1 MAENEYPKYIIV
13 NGDTIEVKSKEQEKQ
28 ARSEAK
34 ENNVEIEYDP
44 ENQPLQED
52 VTAEDSSQTSTEEI
66 DLSQSNQQENIE
78 LSSDDGSLE
87 LVKDKIKNDTASEQ
101 ERIAFVKA
109 YEKDIFKE
117 EKPKEEVKKDL
128 DQKKIELE
136 RLENQFLEN
145 DYETKLSDA
154 EGKINSTQQEL
165 DTVVTDNNLA
175 IQRLNQ
181 SLDERLESGY
191 SIKDDEADRKLLKE
205 LDVKYKELNAT
216 QEENRTVY
224 NSIYGNYSNEFNKIE
239 TNRLSY
245 NTETETYNKKVEEP
259 KEDYTTTEGIL
270 KAIESFEDPEERE
283 LAKVFLKNIGDNIP
297 ESLLKA
303 FVGSVIATQDV
314 LTRPIET
321 PKEAIAFL
329 MSNGGVSIANIAKL
343 FAKTKVSRDL
353 AEKMMIE
360 QYKFLQKIDT
370 EEGVKIGPLG
380 TLKTKYTG
388 EGIVEGVKTGSG
400 ADVIGG
406 IAGAISGTLET
417 VIPAMLT
424 SGATLPMQIV
434 GPMYT
439 DFNMEKAKSLYG
451 DDPNAIEKLV
461 ENGET
466 EIITPVALGTLAL
479 GLERFGVKDAM
490 KIIKMNPLKY
500 RSISNWV
507 TSGLK
512 EGVVEGLQVP
522 LETANRSLATGK
534 SIEEASIE
542 ALNDMASE
550 KGLEAFLNGVI
561 GQTAIGGGR
570 KIINRALS
578 GDDSSLAEIDSKIK
592 NISKLNE
599 QKNQTRNQAVKDA
612 IDLDIKEA
620 EQDLKNYVINKR
632 KINEILTEQEKK
644 DLVITLRQKDDISKK
659 IDILK
664 EEKKNGNINNKEFG
678 YGLRGLNNQNKK
690 LSDKLKTIRSQAIEN
705 AAKRTAETVRTQI
718 EDLKLDGKVIEMTS
732 DQISNM
738 DIGKNVDRVAAS
750 KEYGFIRQFKD
761 GSFEIIINKDKP
773 AVGTAAHEFM
783 HAVLNKTLFTK
794 DKDGNYVDK
803 GVQNSL
809 AKALKDHVSTLKG
822 EGFDKLNARLA
833 AYKDDANLSEETITI
848 MSESILDGS
857 LKFNEGFFTKVGDII
872 RRFLQKNGLK
882 QIKFNTGKD
891 VFNFIKDYN
900 ESIKTGKINKAI
912 VEVAKEGAKGTL
924 LNQQQEAKVQD
935 DVKFS
940 LDATIEVDDLGKMGW
955 TNKSWK
961 SQGANFAIKEMQ
973 ENKMLD
979 RLIASKLKV
988 PMSPTRTKEFIAK
1001 VYAELT
1007 SHAKNFNPEVNDSF
1021 FGWINSQISNKA
1033 GNVYNREY
1041 KVTQRTQDID
1051 ARTAEG
1057 TPVIQVEADTSVE
1070 MDFIDQIGLTEQQTE
1085 LKSKLRRDLGL
1096 DTKMMDKVRTAVI
1109 KTFGTKLPNI
1119 ESKDFIKTL
1128 QKAFRTELKK
1138 PIQDMIGSKQNY
1150 TKFLENNFKSIFNS
1164 LPVST
1169 LIQMERSIKPEN
1181 RIFTTSRR
1189 ITKVTEVDKL
1199 ISQGKLPKD
1208 TNRKSGPQ
1216 LHNKNKY
1223 PGTEKVLA
1231 FFRGTNMQDQLG
1243 YKVGASTL
1251 GTRKDKLA
1259 MSMAEELGFDATME
1273 TIQQPEVQERRK
1285 GILSIQGQE
1294 QASNELAI
1302 IAKQIDRNPTIKFS
1316 RAIDEGATFYKD
1328 GLDLVNAIAAKGDL
1342 GGIVN
1347 MKKLKDGKYVGV
1359 GRYKNIP
1366 SNTIQHVVEEIY
1378 LKDKQY
1384 INTGKL
1390 LNKIAKGIPPGD
1402 ARAKGFEQF
1411 VMNQFNKIPGVELIF
1426 EKQSEQGVDIPDVYG
1441 KLYGQPFNVEVK
1453 LFDAQVSSLTI
1464 NDINISDGTIT
1475 IKKLDNLS
1483 KENKD
1488 KVNRLVAKTLP
1499 VLKKIKT
1506 RLKKLALDPRASKK
1520 DKEVLKNWNS
1530 PKDLMPNWA
1539 HVALKEEGYF
1549 KRLTQVGAFDQSLI
1563 EELYLNKAVPT
1574 NYIYMLGKGFF
1585 HIGKDVIGLN
1595 SSKLEGTF
1603 LAPIRQVKASQ
1614 KSKGKKTG
1622 YVNINMRLLPTV
1634 GEITS
1639 KSSMDIMDDIDTK
1652 NFVDKDTRS
1661 RLEGKEKIN
1670 EVRKFSKAIESSK
1683 KDKPRGMSTFD
1694 FDETLIIDGKNFV
1707 VATDPLTG
1715 KKIKISSSDWPTK
1728 GTKLAAQG
1736 YEMNFDDFVN
1746 VRGGIK
1752 GPLFQK
1758 LLNRIKKYG
1767 PNNNF
1772 ILTARPQESAVAIH
1786 GWLKSKGVNIP
1797 FENITGLGNST
1808 GQAKAQWM
1816 IDKFAEGYND
1826 MYFVD
1831 DALPNVKA
1839 VKNALE
1845 QLDIKGSSV
1854 QAKIKFSRDAS
1865 TEFNEM
1871 IEKTSGIEA
1880 KKVFSAGE
1888 GRVRGAKKG
1897 RWDLF
1902 VPPSAE
1908 DFKGLMYKFL
1918 GKGEQG
1924 NTDMKWFKE
1933 NLFDPFA
1940 KGIRTW
1946 NTYKQNMSNEYAA
1959 LKNKNPKIVKSLNKK
1974 VEGTSFTTD
1983 TAVRTYLWDK
1993 NGMEIPGMAET
2004 TKKKL
2009 LSHVNKNKDLINFA
2023 ETLGV
2028 ISRDPDGYVQPTENW
2043 MVQTIASDL
2052 FGTVKNGRK
2061 RFLQDWIENK
2071 NTIFSKENLNKIEAI
2086 RGSGFRD
2093 ALENILYR
2101 METGT
2106 NRTVGNDKTVN
2117 KFINWVNGS
2126 VGAIMFLN
2134 IRSAALQTISTVNF
2148 INWGDN
2154 NIFKASKAFA
2164 NLPQFTKDFS
2174 TIFNSD
2180 MLKQRRGGSQIDIA
2194 HSELADAF
2202 SQSRGNVESVI
2213 RWMLEKGFA
2222 PTRIADSFAISFGG
2236 ASFYRNRVNTYIKN
2250 GKSQKEAESQAF
2262 LDFQE
2267 IAEETQQSSRPDLI
2281 SGQQAGVLGRIILPF
2296 QNTPMQ
2302 MTRLMKKAALD
2313 LKNGRGDTRSNI
2325 SKIIYYGAVQN
2336 LIFGALQSGLAF
2348 ALFGGGD
2355 DEDDERKRTQGIRVL
2370 DGAID
2375 TLLRGTGVYGAA
2387 VAALKNTLKQWR
2399 YERKQPWAKR
2409 DDMRIALQA
2418 ISLSPPMGSKLRKL
2432 NQAIKTEKYNKGV
2445 GKQIGFRIENPNLSI
2460 ASGLVEGLTNFPMA
2474 RIQHKM
2480 NNLEEAITGNH
2491 DTWKRVALSTGWS
2504 MWSVG
2509 VKDEELERAK
2519 ADAKKERAESKKI
2532 EKEKQKAKEKKAED
2546 ERKKR
2551 EGIKTVQCSGIRSN
2565 GERCGLTT
2573 ETKAKTWKCMHHME
2587 FNDGMDRD
2595 GDGLKEYR
2603 CTAIK
2608 TNGQRCNNKTENKNK
2623 KCYAH
2628 Q

>member
-1 MAENEYPKYIIV
+1 MRLKYKVGEQIYNVKPEQEAEFLEKNPDAILVSGESEKKQESTEVDASVEESTQASAEEVIQPQENQQEPEKIEYPDGYLEKQILDGKATDEERRAFVYDYEKGLFDS
-13 NGDTIEVKSKEQEKQ
+13 NKSKEDLDKELIEK
-28 ARSEAK
+28 K
-34 ENNVEIEYDP
+34 EEIE
-44 ENQPLQED
+44 
-52 VTAEDSSQTSTEEI
+52 ATEKK
-66 DLSQSNQQENIE
+66 L
-78 LSSDDGSLE
+78 
-87 LVKDKIKNDTASEQ
+87 
-101 ERIAFVKA
+101 
-109 YEKDIFKE
+109 KE
-117 EKPKEEVKKDL
+117 G
-128 DQKKIELE
+128 
-136 RLENQFLEN
+136 
-145 DYETKLSDA
+145 DYNNKLSNLEKEISD
-154 EGKINSTQQEL
+154 IN
-165 DTVVTDNNLA
+165 DNQLSDIINQIENA
-175 IQRLNQ
+175 TNRLNQ
-181 SLDERLESGY
+181 TLDERLEAGY
-191 SIKDDEADRKLLKE
+191 SMSDDEKDRLLIRQLQSDYDNAINNLKTKRKDYNDAYSEYSTIYSPYEDLVSAYNSLLKE
-205 LDVKYKELNAT
+205 SE
-216 QEENRTVY
+216 
-224 NSIYGNYSNEFNKIE
+224 
-239 TNRLSY
+239 
-245 NTETETYNKKVEEP
+245 KKEEP
-259 KEDYTTTEGIL
+259 GEEYGTMEGLFKAIKSMGDPKTAIKEIL
-270 KAIESFEDPEERE
+270 KTRAY
-283 LAKVFLKNIGDNIP
+283 LKNIVDNIP
-297 ESLLKA
+297 ENLSIQL
-303 FVGSVIATQDV
+303 GSAVAAAADIFTADLDGFGHNEKQQEIRDETEKLIVDIFKG
-314 LTRPIET
+314 LEKIE
-321 PKEAIAFL
+321 
-329 MSNGGVSIANIAKL
+329 
-343 FAKTKVSRDL
+343 
-353 AEKMMIE
+353 
-360 QYKFLQKIDT
+360 
-370 EEGVKIGPLG
+370 EEGFETPLG
-380 TLKTKYTG
+380 TLKRKDTG
-388 EGIVEGVKTGSG
+388 KGFVEGAKSGSFSDI
-400 ADVIGG
+400 AA
-406 IAGAISGTLET
+406 AGAESIVQMLET
-417 VIPAMLT
+417 MIPAALT
-424 SGATLPMQIV
+424 YGTSLPVQIA
-434 GPMYT
+434 GPMYV
-439 DFNMEKAKSLYG
+439 DYNKEKAKLIYG
-451 DDPNAIEKLV
+451 ENDPEAIDKLI
-461 ENGET
+461 ESGET
-466 EIITPVALGTLAL
+466 ELLTPLAL
-479 GLERFGVKDAM
+479 AVPAIVLEKIGYKGVM
-490 KIIKMNPLKY
+490 KHFKIKPTKFKGTARVVETGN
-500 RSISNWV
+500 
-507 TSGLK
+507 K
-512 EGVVEGLQVP
+512 EGITELLQGSI
-522 LETANRSLATGK
+522 ETANNSLGAGK
-534 SIEEASIE
+534 SLEDASRDAVE
-542 ALNDMASE
+542 FLTSDN
-550 KGLEAFLNGVI
+550 GLESYLRGFTGAGATSV
-561 GQTAIGGGR
+561 GGNL
-570 KIINRALS
+570 INRAVRN
-578 GDDSSLAEIDSKIK
+578 DNASLKELDNKIK
-592 NISKLNE
+592 KLSELNT
-599 QKNQTRNQAVKDA
+599 KKTLTRNKDVKDA
-612 IDLDIKEA
+612 IDLDIKAA
-620 EQDLKNYVINKR
+620 ETDLKNFVNEKRSINKILSDDQ
-632 KINEILTEQEKK
+632 KSNLITILNEKDNIGKK
-644 DLVITLRQKDDISKK
+644 VES
-659 IDILK
+659 LK
-664 EEKKNGNINNKEFG
+664 EQNE
-678 YGLRGLNNQNKK
+678 RG
-690 LSDKLKTIRSQAIEN
+690 
-705 AAKRTAETVRTQI
+705 
-718 EDLKLDGKVIEMTS
+718 
-732 DQISNM
+732 QISNKELGYAIRSLNNR
-738 DIGKNVDRVAAS
+738 DKRLSNKIDEIKSEAIKVASEKVTKTVEEQIEKTGLKGKVTQMTSEEIRQTKLGKETDSEQAS
-750 KEYGFIRQFKD
+750 KEHGFIRQFND
-761 GSFEIIINKDKP
+761 GTFEIVLNKDKP
-773 AVGTAAHEFM
+773 MEGTAAHEFM
-783 HAVLNKTLFTK
+783 HAVLHKTIGNQKDIRDSLGDALLEHVNKLGGDKSALSKRLSAYGKWETK
-794 DKDGNYVDK
+794 DDGTVEFVKDKNFG
-803 GVQNSL
+803 
-809 AKALKDHVSTLKG
+809 
-822 EGFDKLNARLA
+822 
-833 AYKDDANLSEETITI
+833 EETITI

-857 LKFNEGFFTKVGDII
+857 LKFDDGFFTKIGDAI
-872 RRFLQKNGLK
+872 RRFSQNYLGKE
-882 QIKFNTGKD
+882 IKFNTGKD
-891 VFNFIKDYN
+891 VYNFIKDYTK
-900 ESIKTGKINKAI
+900 SIKEGKIDKA
-912 VEVAKEGAKGTL
+912 VMKVAKEGAKGKLVEGLSQKDFTKEEVV
-924 LNQQQEAKVQD
+924 QMSRDAKP
-935 DVKFS
+935 
-940 LDATIEVDDLGKMGW
+940 EVDDLGKLGW
-955 TNKSWK
+955 TKDQWK
-961 SQGANFAIKEMQ
+961 TKGANFAMSEIQ
-973 ENKMLD
+973 ANGLLD

-988 PMSPTRTKEFIAK
+988 PMNPTRTKEFIQK
-1001 VYAELT
+1001 VYSELT
-1007 SHAKNFNPEVNDSF
+1007 PHAKNFNPEVNDSF
-1021 FGWINSQISNKA
+1021 FGWINSQITNKA

-1041 KVTQRTQDID
+1041 KVVQRTQDID
-1051 ARTAEG
+1051 ARTIEG
-1057 TPVIQVEADTSVE
+1057 APVIQVEADTSVE
-1070 MDFIDQIGLTEQQTE
+1070 MDFIDQIGLTEEQTE
-1085 LKSKLRRDLGL
+1085 LKSRLRRDLGL
-1096 DTKMMDKVRTAVI
+1096 DVKMMDKVRAAVV

-1119 ESKDFIKTL
+1119 ESKEFIKTL

-1138 PIQDMIGSKQNY
+1138 PIQDMIGSKENY
-1150 TKFLENNFKSIFNS
+1150 TKFLENNFKSVFNS

-1169 LIQMERSIKPEN
+1169 LIQMERSVKPEN

-1231 FFRGTNMQDQLG
+1231 FFRGANMQDQLG

-1366 SNTIQHVVEEIY
+1366 PNTIQHVVEEIY

-1390 LNKIAKGIPPGD
+1390 LNKIAKGIPAGD

-1411 VMNQFNKIPGVELIF
+1411 VMNQFSKIPGVKLIF

-1464 NDINISDGTIT
+1464 NDINVSDSTII

-1488 KVNRLVAKTLP
+1488 KVNELVSKTLP

-1520 DKEVLKNWNS
+1520 DKEVLRNWNS
-1530 PKDLMPNWA
+1530 PKDLMPDWA
-1539 HVALKEEGYF
+1539 HTTLKEEGYF

-1652 NFVDKDTRS
+1652 NFIDKDTKN
-1661 RLEGKEKIN
+1661 RLEGKEKLI
-1670 EVRKFSKAIESSK
+1670 EVNQFSKAKESSK

-1715 KKIKISSSDWPTK
+1715 DKIKISSSEWPTK

-1758 LLNRIKKYG
+1758 LLNRIQKYG

-1772 ILTARPQESAVAIH
+1772 VLTARPQESAVAIH
-1786 GWLKSKGVNIP
+1786 GWLKSKGINIP
-1797 FENITGLGNST
+1797 LKNITGLGNST

-1854 QAKIKFSRDAS
+1854 QAKVQFSKTANI
-1865 TEFNEM
+1865 EFNEM
-1871 IEKTSGIEA
+1871 MERTSGVEA

-1888 GRVRGAKKG
+1888 GRIRGVKKG
-1897 RWDLF
+1897 KWDLF

-1908 DFKGLMYKFL
+1908 DMKGLMYKFL
-1918 GKGEQG
+1918 GKGKQG
-1924 NTDMKWFKE
+1924 DADMAWFKK

-1946 NTYKQNMSNEYAA
+1946 NTYKQNMSNEYRA
-1959 LKNKNPKIVKSLNKK
+1959 LKKKNPNVVKSLNKK

-1983 TAVRTYLWDK
+1983 TAIRTYLWDK
-1993 NGMEIPGMAET
+1993 NGMDIPGMAEA

-2009 LSHVNKNKDLINFA
+2009 LNHVNKNKDLVNFA

-2028 ISRDPDGYVQPTENW
+2028 ISRDSDGYIKPTENW

-2052 FGTVKNGRK
+2052 SNIVKNGRSQ
-2061 RFLQDWIENK
+2061 FLKEWIENK
-2071 NTIFSKENLNKIEAI
+2071 NEIFSESNLNKIEAI
-2086 RGSGFRD
+2086 HGSGYRD

-2106 NRTVGNDKTVN
+2106 NRVIGKDKTVN
-2117 KFINWVNGS
+2117 KFVNWINGS

-2134 IRSAALQTISTVNF
+2134 VRSSSLQTISMVNF

-2164 NLPQFTKDFS
+2164 NIPQFAKDFS
-2174 TIFNSD
+2174 FIFNSD
-2180 MLKQRRGGSQIDIA
+2180 MLKQRRTGSQIDIA

-2213 RWMLEKGFA
+2213 RWMLDKGFA
-2222 PTRIADSFAISFGG
+2222 PTRIADSFAISMGG
-2236 ASFYRNRVNTYIKN
+2236 ATFYRNRIDTYIKN
-2250 GKSQKEAESQAF
+2250 GMSKKEAESQAF

-2267 IAEETQQSSRPDLI
+2267 VAEETQQSSRPDLI

-2302 MTRLMKKAALD
+2302 MTRLMKKATLD
-2313 LKNGRGDTRSNI
+2313 LINGRGDPKANI
-2325 SKIIYYGAVQN
+2325 SKILYYGLVQN
-2336 LIFGALQSGLAF
+2336 LIFGTLQTGLMF
-2348 ALFGGGD
+2348 ALFGPD
-2355 DEDDERKRTQGIRVL
+2355 DEEDDKRKQAQGQRVL
-2370 DGAID
+2370 NGALD
-2375 TLLRGTGVYGAA
+2375 TILRGTGVYGAA
-2387 VAALKNTLKQWR
+2387 VAAIKNTYKEWR
-2399 YERKQPWAKR
+2399 VQRKKPYGKR
-2409 DDMRIALQA
+2409 QDYKIMQEA
-2418 ISLSPPMGSKLRKL
+2418 INLSPPIGSKYRKIMS
-2432 NQAIKTEKYNKGV
+2432 AIKTEQYNQGV
-2445 GKQIGFRIENPNLSI
+2445 GEKIGFRIENPNLTI
-2460 ASGLVEGLTNFPMA
+2460 ASELVEGLTNFPMA
-2474 RIQHKM
+2474 RIQHKT

-2491 DTWKRVALSTGWS
+2491 SLMQRIALSSGWN

-2509 VKDEELERAK
+2509 VKDEELEQ
-2519 ADAKKERAESKKI
+2519 AKKEAKQEREASRKI
-2532 EKEKQKAKEKKAED
+2532 EKQKQKVEKQKAEE
-2546 ERKKR
+2546 ERKKK

-2565 GERCGLTT
+2565 GQRCGLTT
-2573 ETKAKTWKCMHHME
+2573 ETKAKTWKCAHHME
-2587 FNDGMDRD
+2587 FKDGMDRD
-2595 GDGLKEYR
+2595 GDGIKEYR

-2608 TNGQRCNNKTENKNK
+2608 SNGKRCNNKTENKNK

>member
-1 MAENEYPKYIIV
+1 MKLKYKVGEQIYNVKPEDEAKFLEKNPNAVLVTEEPESKQEPTVKDAPVEESTQASAKEVIQPQENQQEPEKIEYPDGYLETQILDGKANEEEIKAFVSEYEKDIY
-13 NGDTIEVKSKEQEKQ
+13 NVKSKEDI
-28 ARSEAK
+28 
-34 ENNVEIEYDP
+34 NNEI
-44 ENQPLQED
+44 
-52 VTAEDSSQTSTEEI
+52 S
-66 DLSQSNQQENIE
+66 
-78 LSSDDGSLE
+78 
-87 LVKDKIKNDTASEQ
+87 
-101 ERIAFVKA
+101 
-109 YEKDIFKE
+109 
-117 EKPKEEVKKDL
+117 
-128 DQKKIELE
+128 QKKQEVDKKEKELKE
-136 RLENQFLEN
+136 SGYENKLLNLEKE
-145 DYETKLSDA
+145 
-154 EGKINSTQQEL
+154 INSINDNQLL
-165 DTVVTDNNLA
+165 DIVSKIENATN
-175 IQRLNQ
+175 RLNQ
-181 SLDERLESGY
+181 TLDERIEAGY
-191 SIKDDEADRKLLKE
+191 SMSDDEKDRSLIKQLQSDYDNSIGNLETKRKE
-205 LDVKYKELNAT
+205 YDDMYT
-216 QEENRTVY
+216 QYSSIFSSYENTVSEY
-224 NSIYGNYSNEFNKIE
+224 NSLIKEG
-239 TNRLSY
+239 
-245 NTETETYNKKVEEP
+245 EE
-259 KEDYTTTEGIL
+259 KE
-270 KAIESFEDPEERE
+270 EDPEEKFGTLEGFFKAMKSMSDPKVAVKE
-283 LAKVFLKNIGDNIP
+283 LLKTRAFFKNIRDNIP
-297 ESLLKA
+297 ENLSIQLASAVATAADVFTADLDGLGYNEKQQEVRDKA
-303 FVGSVIATQDV
+303 EETIVDIFKGLEKIEEKGF
-314 LTRPIET
+314 ET
-321 PKEAIAFL
+321 PI
-329 MSNGGVSIANIAKL
+329 
-343 FAKTKVSRDL
+343 
-353 AEKMMIE
+353 
-360 QYKFLQKIDT
+360 
-370 EEGVKIGPLG
+370 G
-380 TLKTKYTG
+380 TLKRKDTG
-388 EGIVEGVKTGSG
+388 KGFVEGAKSAGF
-400 ADVIGG
+400 AD
-406 IAGAISGTLET
+406 IAAAAAESVVMMGET

-424 SGATLPMQIV
+424 YGASLPAQIA
-434 GPMYT
+434 GPMYVEY
-439 DFNMEKAKSLYG
+439 NKEKAKSIYG
-451 DDPNAIEKLV
+451 EDDPDAVDKLIKNGESEIATPLALAIPAMVLEKIGYKGVMKHFKMKPLKLRGTARVVETGNKEGLTELFQGSIEAANRVLGSGGTMNEASLAAYNVLESVTNGGEGLELYLRGFTGSGAVGFTGNLINRGLRSDNSSLKELNTKIEKLA
-461 ENGET
+461 E
-466 EIITPVALGTLAL
+466 
-479 GLERFGVKDAM
+479 
-490 KIIKMNPLKY
+490 
-500 RSISNWV
+500 
-507 TSGLK
+507 
-512 EGVVEGLQVP
+512 
-522 LETANRSLATGK
+522 
-534 SIEEASIE
+534 
-542 ALNDMASE
+542 LNT
-550 KGLEAFLNGVI
+550 KKRL
-561 GQTAIGGGR
+561 
-570 KIINRALS
+570 
-578 GDDSSLAEIDSKIK
+578 
-592 NISKLNE
+592 
-599 QKNQTRNQAVKDA
+599 TRNKDVKNA
-612 IDLDIKEA
+612 IDLDIKATER
-620 EQDLKNYVINKR
+620 DLKNYVESKR
-632 KINEILTEQEKK
+632 KIGELLSETQKSDLITTLNEK
-644 DLVITLRQKDDISKK
+644 DNISKK
-659 IDILK
+659 VESLK
-664 EEKKNGNINNKEFG
+664 DQNKRGQISNKELG
-678 YGLRGLNNQNKK
+678 YAIRGLNNRDLVLSNKIEAIK
-690 LSDKLKTIRSQAIEN
+690 SDATKAAAEKVTKTVE
-705 AAKRTAETVRTQI
+705 KQI
-718 EDLKLDGKVIEMTS
+718 EKTGLKGKVTQMTS
-732 DQISNM
+732 EEIKQTKF
-738 DIGKNVDRVAAS
+738 GKETDSIAAS
-750 KEYGFIRQFKD
+750 KEHGFIRQFND
-761 GSFEIIINKDKP
+761 GTFEIVLNTDKP
-773 AVGTAAHEFM
+773 MEGTAAHEFM
-783 HAVLNKTLFTK
+783 HAVLYKTIDNQKAIQDSLGNALLEHVNKLGGDKSALSKRLSAYGNWQTK
-794 DKDGNYVDK
+794 DDGSVEFVKDKNFG
-803 GVQNSL
+803 
-809 AKALKDHVSTLKG
+809 
-822 EGFDKLNARLA
+822 
-833 AYKDDANLSEETITI
+833 EETITI

-857 LKFNEGFFTKVGDII
+857 LKFDDGFFTKIGDAI
-872 RRFLQKNGLK
+872 RRFSQNYLGKE
-882 QIKFNTGKD
+882 IKFNTGKD
-891 VFNFIKDYN
+891 VYNFIKDYTK
-900 ESIKTGKINKAI
+900 SIKEGKIDKA
-912 VEVAKEGAKGTL
+912 VMKVAKEGAKGKLVEGLSQKDFTKEEVV
-924 LNQQQEAKVQD
+924 QMSKDAKP
-935 DVKFS
+935 
-940 LDATIEVDDLGKMGW
+940 EVDELGRLGW
-955 TNKSWK
+955 TKNQWK
-961 SQGANFAIKEMQ
+961 TKGANFAMSEIQ
-973 ENKMLD
+973 ANGLLD

-988 PMSPTRTKEFIAK
+988 PMSPTKTKEFIQK
-1001 VYAELT
+1001 VYSELT
-1007 SHAKNFNPEVNDSF
+1007 PHAKNFNPEVNDSF

-1041 KVTQRTQDID
+1041 KVVQRTQDID
-1051 ARTAEG
+1051 ARTTEG
-1057 TPVIQVEADTSVE
+1057 APVVQVEADTSVE
-1070 MDFIDQIGLTEQQTE
+1070 MDFIDQIGLTEEQTE
-1085 LKSKLRRDLGL
+1085 LKSRLRRDLGL
-1096 DTKMMDKVRTAVI
+1096 DIKMMDKVRAAVV

-1138 PIQDMIGSKQNY
+1138 PIQDMIGSKENY
-1150 TKFLENNFKSIFNS
+1150 TNFLQNNFKSIFNS

-1169 LIQMERSIKPEN
+1169 LIQMERSVKPEN

-1316 RAIDEGATFYKD
+1316 RAIDEGALFFKD

-1390 LNKIAKGIPPGD
+1390 LNKIAKGIPAGD

-1411 VMNQFNKIPGVELIF
+1411 VINRFKKIPGVELIV
-1426 EKQSEQGVDIPDVYG
+1426 EKQSEEGVDIPDVYG
-1441 KLYGQPFNVEVK
+1441 KLYGQLFNVEVK

-1488 KVNRLVAKTLP
+1488 KVNKLVAKTLP

-1506 RLKKLALDPRASKK
+1506 RFKKLALDPRASKK
-1520 DKEVLKNWNS
+1520 DKEVLRNWNS

-1539 HVALKEEGYF
+1539 HITLKEEGYF

-1622 YVNINMRLLPTV
+1622 YVRINMRLLPTV

-1652 NFVDKDTRS
+1652 NFIDKDTRN
-1661 RLEGKEKIN
+1661 RLEGKEKLI
-1670 EVRKFSKAIESSK
+1670 EVNQFSKAKQSSK

-1715 KKIKISSSDWPTK
+1715 DKIKISSSDWPTK

-1746 VRGGIK
+1746 VRGGVK

-1758 LLNRIKKYG
+1758 LLNRIEKYG

-1772 ILTARPQESAVAIH
+1772 ILTARPQESATAIH

-1839 VKNALE
+1839 VKDALE

-1854 QAKIKFSRDAS
+1854 QAKIKFSKDAS
-1865 TEFNEM
+1865 IEFNEM
-1871 IEKTSGIEA
+1871 IERTSGVEA
-1880 KKVFSAGE
+1880 RKVFSAGE
-1888 GRVRGAKKG
+1888 GRVRGAERG

-1924 NTDMKWFKE
+1924 NKDMKWFKD

-1959 LKNKNPKIVKSLNKK
+1959 LKNKNPKIVKSLDKK
-1974 VEGTSFTTD
+1974 VEGTNFTTD
-1983 TAVRTYLWDK
+1983 TAIRTYLWNK
-1993 NGMEIPGMAET
+1993 NGMEIPGMAEA
-2004 TKKKL
+2004 TKKRL
-2009 LSHVNKNKDLINFA
+2009 LDHIGKNKDLINFA
-2023 ETLGV
+2023 ETLSV
-2028 ISRDPDGYVQPTENW
+2028 ISRDPDGYIQPTENW

-2052 FGTVKNGRK
+2052 FGTVRDGRM
-2061 RFLQDWIENK
+2061 RFLNDWVENK

-2086 RGSGFRD
+2086 HGSGFRD

-2106 NRTVGNDKTVN
+2106 NRTVGKDKTVN

-2164 NLPQFTKDFS
+2164 NIPQFAKDFS

-2236 ASFYRNRVNTYIKN
+2236 ASFYRNRINTYIKN
-2250 GKSQKEAESQAF
+2250 GKSQKEAETQAF

-2267 IAEETQQSSRPDLI
+2267 VAEETQQSSRPDLI

-2313 LKNGRGDTRSNI
+2313 LKNGRGDIRTNI
-2325 SKIIYYGAVQN
+2325 SKIIYYGAIQN

-2348 ALFGGGD
+2348 ALFGGSE

-2387 VAALKNTLKQWR
+2387 IAALKNTIKQWR

-2418 ISLSPPMGSKLRKL
+2418 VSLSPPMGSKLRKL

-2460 ASGLVEGLTNFPMA
+2460 ASSLVEGLTNFPMA

-2491 DTWKRVALSTGWS
+2491 DLWKRIALSSGWS

-2519 ADAKKERAESKKI
+2519 ADAKKERINNRKI
-2532 EKEKQKAKEKKAED
+2532 EKEKQKAEEKKAE
-2546 ERKKR
+2546 EKRKK
-2551 EGIKTVQCSGIRSN
+2551 EQGIKTVQCSGIRSN
-2565 GERCGLTT
+2565 GQRCSLTT
-2573 ETKAKTWKCMHHME
+2573 ETAEKTWKCVHHME
-2587 FNDGMDRD
+2587 FKDGMDRD
-2595 GDGLKEYR
+2595 NDGIKEYR

-2608 TNGQRCNNKTENKNK
+2608 TNGKRCNNKTENKNK